1 MQMVPYPI
9 AMLDHFYAMPF
20 LTYLCQSADTSSNKF
35 PNQTARKL
43 NDNTLGSPSKQE
55 SYIT

>member
-20 LTYLCQSADTSSNKF
+20 LTYLCQSADTSSKGF
-35 PNQTARKL
+35 PNQTAP
-43 NDNTLGSPSKQE
+43 TQ
-55 SYIT
+55 